1 MRKHQKDN
9 FGAYY
14 LKRRSKAGG
23 FTNDKVIKV
32 NERITCDL
40 RMDPVYREDH
50 HEELCWAD

>member
-1 MRKHQKDN
+1 MREHQKDN

-40 RMDPVYREDH
+40 RMDPVYRGETP
-50 HEELCWAD
+50 